1 MPSSTWHR
9 ACIEPLQMF
18 TWLALLVAP
27 SLVLIDLTI
36 AYAMV
41 TPTCA
46 RQHEQTLH
54 LISAG
59 FLATSLLLAILAAIE
74 TRRVWAGKPVHV
86 DADDAGNRQYFL
98 ARIAV
103 WAGALSSLVIAS
115 RWIPQWVL
123 SPCFA

>member
-1 MPSSTWHR
+1 
-9 ACIEPLQMF
+9 MF

-36 AYAMV
+36 AYATV

-46 RQHEQTLH
+46 RQDALVLH

-59 FLATSLLLAILAAIE
+59 FLATSLLLTILAAVE
-74 TRRVWAGKPVHV
+74 ARRIRAANVGHI
-86 DADDAGNRQYFL
+86 DADDAGNRQRFI
-98 ARIAV
+98 AQVAV
-103 WAGALSSLVIAS
+103 WTGGLSSLVIAS

>member
-1 MPSSTWHR
+1 
-9 ACIEPLQMF
+9 MF

-46 RQHEQTLH
+46 RQHEQMLH
-54 LISAG
+54 LISAT
-59 FLATSLLLAILAAIE
+59 FLAASLLLTLLAAVE
-74 TRRVWAGKPVHV
+74 SRRVQVAKAAHV
-86 DADDAGNRQYFL
+86 DADDAANRQYFI
-98 ARIAV
+98 AQVAV
-103 WAGALSSLVIAS
+103 WTAALSSLVIAA

>member
-1 MPSSTWHR
+1 
-9 ACIEPLQMF
+9 MF

-27 SLVLIDLTI
+27 SLVLVDLTI

-46 RQHEQTLH
+46 RQQEQMLH

-59 FLATSLLLAILAAIE
+59 FLTASLLLTILAAIE
-74 TRRVWAGKPVHV
+74 TRRLWTVEAAHV

-98 ARIAV
+98 ARVAV
-103 WAGALSSLVIAS
+103 WTGALSSLVIAA

>member
-1 MPSSTWHR
+1 
-9 ACIEPLQMF
+9 MF

-46 RQHEQTLH
+46 RQHEQVLH
-54 LISAG
+54 MISAG
-59 FLATSLLLAILAAIE
+59 FLAASLLLTILAAVE
-74 TRRVWAGKPVHV
+74 TRRLRAAAPHV
-86 DADDAGNRQYFL
+86 DADDALNRQYFI
-98 ARIAV
+98 AQVAV
-103 WAGALSSLVIAS
+103 WTAALSSLVIAS

>member
-1 MPSSTWHR
+1 
-9 ACIEPLQMF
+9 MF

-36 AYAMV
+36 GYAMV

-46 RQHEQTLH
+46 RQHEQILH

-59 FLATSLLLAILAAIE
+59 FLAASLLLTIFAAVE
-74 TRRVWAGKPVHV
+74 TRRAGVAKAAYV
-86 DADDAGNRQYFL
+86 DADDAVNRQYFV
-98 ARIAV
+98 AQVAT
-103 WAGALSSLVIAS
+103 WTAALSSLVIAA

>member
-1 MPSSTWHR
+1 
-9 ACIEPLQMF
+9 MF

-46 RQHEQTLH
+46 RQHEQVLH

-59 FLATSLLLAILAAIE
+59 FLAASLLLTILAAVE
-74 TRRVWAGKPVHV
+74 TRRLRTAAVTHV
-86 DADDAGNRQYFL
+86 DADDAVNRQYF
-98 ARIAV
+98 IAQV
-103 WAGALSSLVIAS
+103 ATWTGALSSLVIAS